1 MFRREYLEGCGIV
14 DGDARWTT
22 TSNMV
27 RDAAENDYILAKD
40 YAVHCGLAT
49 EHDFD
54 DRFESRFW
62 RTRDTR
68 ARQFVEDY
76 RDKIKRV
83 ADQLECSV
91 ELRDHQVRGLVRMSG
106 ARAFVTKWLRRVF
119 RATIPAPRT

>member
-1 MFRREYLEGCGIV
+1 M

-62 RTRDTR
+62 QIRDTQ

-76 RDKIKRV
+76 WDKIKRV
-83 ADQLECSV
+83 ADQLDCSV
-91 ELRDHQVRGLVRMSG
+91 ELTDEQVRVLVRMSG
-106 ARAFVTKWLRRVF
+106 AGAFVTKWLRHVF
-119 RATIPAPRT
+119 RATT